1 MAMGFEQISAQT
13 LKSQEQVLAT
23 INRLFDVMQ
32 TRTLFS
38 EPISAGDATIITAS
52 EVNVGMGVGFGT
64 GMGEGEGAEEGEP
77 KGSGGGVGGGGG
89 GASMG
94 RPVAAIIVDRNGV
107 HVEPIVDVTKIAV
120 VLFTALGA
128 IFIARGKMR
137 QAARG

>member
-38 EPISAGDATIITAS
+38 EPISAGEATIITAS

-64 GMGEGEGAEEGEP
+64 GMGEGEGPEAGAP
-77 KGSGGGVGGGGG
+77 KGSGGGVGGG

-107 HVEPIVDVTKIAV
+107 RVEPIVDVTKIAV
-120 VLFTALGA
+120 VLFTAIGA
-128 IFIARGKMR
+128 MFIAGGKMR